1 MSLAKSSFA
10 KIASEEQKTFCVA
23 ISTLQRGERE
33 RERERERDV
42 PLVIASITPAP
53 SKYFLNA
60 SFFDSIATI

>member
-33 RERERERDV
+33 RERERRTFGDC
-42 PLVIASITPAP
+42 INHTST
-53 SKYFLNA
+53 F
-60 SFFDSIATI
+60 

>member
-33 RERERERDV
+33 RERERDV

>member
-33 RERERERDV
+33 RERERERRTFGDC
-42 PLVIASITPAP
+42 INHTST
-53 SKYFLNA
+53 F
-60 SFFDSIATI
+60 